1 MLLPESTHALSVG
14 RLLVGLSCGF
24 MLRFARRCQPA
35 RATLTQHF
43 TASAVLPFPSR
54 LKGMRRGAGGN
65 LRTWGKLC
73 PRS

>member
-14 RLLVGLSCGF
+14 RLLALLSCGF
-24 MLRFARRCQPA
+24 MPLFARHWLPA
-35 RATLTQHF
+35 RTTLTQQF
-43 TASAVLPFPSR
+43 GASAVLAVPDG

-73 PRS
+73 P